1 MGAGGR
7 RRVEETGGEGKG
19 KNYIFQ
25 AEEGIGDRLWSRGLR
40 DMCKRQGRGRIIN
53 LAGLLAIV
61 YGAVIGWLVRDIM
74 AYRPPSRRKRIALNK
89 YWQGWPAMIK
99 DLRKVTKS

>member
-1 MGAGGR
+1 M
-7 RRVEETGGEGKG
+7 
-19 KNYIFQ
+19 
-25 AEEGIGDRLWSRGLR
+25 
-40 DMCKRQGRGRIIN
+40 II

-89 YWQGWPAMIK
+89 YWQSWPAMIK
-99 DLRKVTKS
+99 DLRKVTKP

>member
-1 MGAGGR
+1 M
-7 RRVEETGGEGKG
+7 
-19 KNYIFQ
+19 
-25 AEEGIGDRLWSRGLR
+25 
-40 DMCKRQGRGRIIN
+40 II

-99 DLRKVTKS
+99 DLRKVTQR